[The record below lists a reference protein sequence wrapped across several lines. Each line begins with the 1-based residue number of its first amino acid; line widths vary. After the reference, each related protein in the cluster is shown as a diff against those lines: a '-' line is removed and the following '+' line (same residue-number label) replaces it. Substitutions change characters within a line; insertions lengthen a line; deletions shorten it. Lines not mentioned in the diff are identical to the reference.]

1 MKYKILGGITILTS
15 LVVAVGITISLLV
28 TFHVIKP
35 VYGDCHMDGM
45 DRICTLKHYERVN
58 K

>member
-1 MKYKILGGITILTS
+1 MKYKILAGVTIAISAFIIT
-15 LVVAVGITISLLV
+15 GITISLLV
-28 TFHVIKP
+28 IFHVIKP

>member
-1 MKYKILGGITILTS
+1 MKYKILAGVTIAISALMI
-15 LVVAVGITISLLV
+15 AGFTIALLV

-35 VYGDCHMDGM
+35 VYGDCHMDNF
-45 DRICTLKHYERVN
+45 DRICTLKGYERV